1 MFTSVIGALTSA
13 LPKYF
18 IFGAYVPLLI
28 FSFVNFGLAYVL
40 SAAVRSAVQSAYAAS
55 APLTIGIAFVGT
67 VAAAYIVSSIN
78 NFLRRFLEGRF
89 VGPDAVRS
97 FLSDR
102 QQRRRAE
109 RQKTNRKAIAQRLAY
124 RSRRPGWTE
133 RLRVAANTG
142 HAASPE
148 RSSYNPVADPAALA
162 LDGLRHALNRPL
174 DIDATTVEAV
184 VTELEATLSVNDKLA
199 DAALYR
205 DHEQLLLMIDTILNA
220 AIISENE
227 NTLYLNT
234 YFGGAMPAPTR
245 MGNVADAMQG
255 YAISRYGMDLTLFL
269 SRLQAILVKNEA
281 KDYPIV
287 LDAKTQLD
295 FLIACAWFSAV
306 TTLTWFVAL
315 VALRGSPTAYAAI
328 ALAGPLVSWWFY
340 LLATEN
346 YVAYALAVR
355 ACVDVNRFALLR
367 ALELPLPSTVHAELR
382 LWSALSH
389 AAATGTAIELSYEHT
404 PK

>member
-1 MFTSVIGALTSA
+1 M
-13 LPKYF
+13 
-18 IFGAYVPLLI
+18 LI

-78 NFLRRFLEGRF
+78 DFLRRFLEGRF

-281 KDYPIV
+281 KTIRSSSMRRRARFSDP
-287 LDAKTQLD
+287 
-295 FLIACAWFSAV
+295 CAWFSAV

-382 LWSALSH
+382 LWSALGH